1 MERINGPMHRCIN
14 DFETREKKPLKLRIH
29 GAMVAKRSTRE
40 SATPH
45 QWINVSIAYETMNAS
60 RCTNDATH
68 P

>member
-1 MERINGPMHRCIN
+1 
-14 DFETREKKPLKLRIH
+14 
-29 GAMVAKRSTRE
+29 MVAKRSTRE